1 MQRQTQPGVWVERFG
16 LIFSAA
22 LVAILPVAAALVVLE
37 SL

>member
-1 MQRQTQPGVWVERFG
+1 MQRQQAAGSWVERFG

>member
-1 MQRQTQPGVWVERFG
+1 MLSHRQSGGWVDRFG

-22 LVAILPVAAALVVLE
+22 LVAILPVAATLVVLG

>member
-1 MQRQTQPGVWVERFG
+1 MHSLSQNHLVERLG

-22 LVAILPVAAALVVLE
+22 LVAILPVAAALIVLE

>member
-1 MQRQTQPGVWVERFG
+1 MQRLSSNGGWVDRFG

-37 SL
+37 SI

>member
-1 MQRQTQPGVWVERFG
+1 MQRFPQSGGWVDRFG

-22 LVAILPVAAALVVLE
+22 LVAILPLAAAFVVLE

>member
-1 MQRQTQPGVWVERFG
+1 MLSVRQDGGWVDRFG

-37 SL
+37 AI